1 MWHFAVCYE
10 FSLTVVQ
17 IKAQLIVDFPYGAVP
32 TKTMPANERMRLLKA
47 SVDII
52 SSTHVLA
59 WDARIKDWL
68 WYFRG
73 YVQWQSLA
81 IVVAELSWNSNPEF
95 ADVAWQVL
103 DPILADWDRMYQMK
117 RDEPHWNHVNGM
129 IERARILRRQ
139 RRRQSHGQKKKH
151 PRTTKPS
158 PNEDATALSAP
169 DAQPLQPPTF
179 EEPDTSAAQ
188 GLAALAS
195 REPPS
200 LQDPSS
206 LYIPQSSTAAPS
218 HATGLYSESTPMM
231 NFDFNFSE
239 QDAMMGGF
247 DSVDFNAFDL
257 VFGSVSWESG
267 GLMDDVNAQ
276 LEEVERFVGAQ
287 EQIETGRG

>member
-1 MWHFAVCYE
+1 
-10 FSLTVVQ
+10 
-17 IKAQLIVDFPYGAVP
+17 
-32 TKTMPANERMRLLKA
+32 MPAEERMRLLKA

-59 WDARIKDWL
+59 WDPRIKDWL

-129 IERARILRRQ
+129 IERARLLRQQ
-139 RRRQSHGQKKKH
+139 RPRQSHGQKKKH
-151 PRTTKPS
+151 PRTTKLS
-158 PNEDATALSAP
+158 PNNDATVLSTP
-169 DAQPLQPPTF
+169 DFQPPRPPTF
-179 EEPDTSAAQ
+179 EEPYTSAAH
-188 GLAALAS
+188 GLAALATA
-195 REPPS
+195 E
-200 LQDPSS
+200 PSS
-206 LYIPQSSTAAPS
+206 LHDASTSYLPPRSAAAPS
-218 HATGLYSESTPMM
+218 HGTSLYSESTPII
-231 NFDFNFSE
+231 NFDINFSDPE
-239 QDAMMGGF
+239 AMMGGF

-257 VFGSVSWESG
+257 VFGSVSWETG

-287 EQIETGRG
+287 ERLETGR